1 MDGYKPTAHVVID
14 SRTTDP
20 SVLSAIEDILY
31 GTDEDSARIPTLD
44 DLIAAY
50 DTISTLTVVDNGDGT
65 WTATAPF
72 DVIRMLDEETFEIT
86 ASTAVFIDED
96 TYTLSSE

>member
-1 MDGYKPTAHVVID
+1 MDGYRPTSHVVLD
-14 SRTTDP
+14 TRTTDP
-20 SVLSAIEDILY
+20 SVISAVEDILY
-31 GTDEDSARIPTLD
+31 GTDEDQARLPSLD

-72 DVIRMLDEETFEIT
+72 DVIRMLDDETFEIT
-86 ASTAVFIDED
+86 SPTAIFIDED